1 MLKSHFNE
9 DKFEVYPIGNEAE
22 FAKHLADCLT
32 YPKIKVEEKIENR
45 FHYKYFLNYLSND
58 TDGLKAQTILLE
70 KDYTSASYLG
80 DYINY
85 YAHCYRPYLK
95 QCRRVHF
102 FKEKFDKDTFILMLT
117 GNKSEY
123 EKFWK
128 SYLGYIVVKPLPKGV
143 IGATLIKPYDK
154 KDKRFYT
161 AKREYDVNIFGKKL
175 TIESLPYQEQDG
187 IVGSCASSALWFAF
201 QKTTQLFNSMVP
213 NPSDITISAGYDS
226 FHTGKSF
233 PSIGLEITQICKAVH
248 ATGLISELRVSEEY
262 IKDDKWLKSFVYA
275 YSRMGI
281 PILMGIEIEKR
292 GAHLITL
299 NGYRFSNL
307 KKKSKKKSEIN
318 LKLLSNDII
327 KFYAHDD
334 QTGPFSRVEFVGNN
348 GHQFNT
354 SWWDNINSETELG
367 ANTICVIVPLADTIK
382 VTFENIL
389 EEATILD
396 FVFNKHIS
404 IKFNWDIYLAES
416 NKYKE
421 EVRIELIKNDKLYD
435 HSVNKILFESLPQY
449 VWVAKAY
456 LRHGEKDYLIFDL
469 LYDAIDVNYKK
480 TPYFTNIYNTSFKE
494 KLDELLIR
502 DEFSIFRK
510 DEFEDNNRADLYT
523 ILNEEQTVINS
534 IESIEENLQKEK
546 KSSKTSDII
555 NEIEKEGSSKKKI
568 DEAVEEESNKIKNKL
583 EDFNNDIDEIV

>member
-1 MLKSHFNE
+1 MPQTHIN
-9 DKFEVYPIGNEAE
+9 KFEVFPIQSEFE
-22 FAKHLADCLT
+22 FADFLATCLT
-32 YPKIKVEEKIENR
+32 YPQIKVEEKIENR
-45 FHYKYFLNYLSND
+45 FHFKYFLNYLWKD
-58 TDGLKAQTILLE
+58 ADGLKAQTILLE

-102 FKEKFDKDTFILMLT
+102 FKEKIDTNLFLKMLSD
-117 GNKSEY
+117 NKGEHDRL
-123 EKFWK
+123 WK

-161 AKREYDVNIFGKKL
+161 AKRKYPVNIFGKEL
-175 TIESLPYQEQDG
+175 EIESLPYQEQDG

-201 QKTTQLFNSMVP
+201 QKTSQLFNTVVP

-233 PSIGLEITQICKAVH
+233 PSSGLEITQICKAVH
-248 ATGLISELRVSEEY
+248 ATGLISELRVSQEY
-262 IKDDKWLKSFVYA
+262 ISDDKWLKSFVYA

-281 PILMGIEIEKR
+281 PILMGIDIEKR
-292 GAHLITL
+292 GAHLVTL
-299 NGYRFSNL
+299 NGYRFSNN
-307 KKKSKKKSEIN
+307 KKKIKKESKLA
-318 LKLLSNDII
+318 LKLQSNEIT

-334 QTGPFSRVEFVGNN
+334 QTGPFSRIEFAGNN

-354 SWWDNINSETELG
+354 SWWDSINSETKLG
-367 ANTICVIVPLADTIK
+367 ANTICVIVPLYNSIK

-396 FVFNKHIS
+396 FVFGKHLGL
-404 IKFNWDIYLAES
+404 KFNWDIYLTKS

-421 EVRIELIKNDKLYD
+421 ETRIELVKNEKLYD
-435 HSVNKILFESLPQY
+435 SSAFDLLFESLPEY

-456 LRHGEKDYLIFDL
+456 LRNGEKDFLIFDL
-469 LYDAIDVNYKK
+469 VYDAIDVNYKK

-494 KLDELLIR
+494 ILDELSIR
-502 DEFSIFRK
+502 DEFSIFKNDSRHETNK
-510 DEFEDNNRADLYT
+510 GDLYI
-523 ILNEEQTVINS
+523 ILSEEQTVINS
-534 IESIEENLQKEK
+534 IESVQEELQKNT
-546 KSSKTSDII
+546 SKTPTTKEVIDEISNNSEA
-555 NEIEKEGSSKKKI
+555 NEKIEKAIE
-568 DEAVEEESNKIKNKL
+568 VEKNKIKNKWT
-583 EDFNNDIDEIV
+583 DFNDDINEIV

>member
-1 MLKSHFNE
+1 MVQTLIN
-9 DKFEVYPIGNEAE
+9 KFEVFPILNGADFEKRLAE
-22 FAKHLADCLT
+22 CLT
-32 YPKIKVEEKIENR
+32 YPNIKVEEKIQNR
-45 FHYKYFLNYLSND
+45 FHYKYFLNYLWND
-58 TDGLKAQTILLE
+58 VDGLRAQTILLE

-102 FKEKFDKDTFILMLT
+102 FKEKFDSNIFLQMLT
-117 GNKSEY
+117 DKSEY
-123 EKFWK
+123 EKFWD
-128 SYLGYIVVKPLPKGV
+128 SYLGYIVIKPLPKGV
-143 IGATLIKPYDK
+143 IGATLLKPYSK

-161 AKREYDVNIFGKKL
+161 AKRKYSINLFGK
-175 TIESLPYQEQDG
+175 TIFIESLPYQEQDG

-201 QKTTQLFNSMVP
+201 QKTRELFHSSVP

-233 PSIGLEITQICKAVH
+233 PSNGLEITQICKAIH

-262 IKDDKWLKSFVYA
+262 ISDDKWLKSFVYA

-281 PILMGIEIEKR
+281 PILMGIDIEKR

-299 NGYRFSNL
+299 NGYRFNP
-307 KKKSKKKSEIN
+307 KKKSKKDSKID
-318 LKLLSNDII
+318 LKLLSNEII

-354 SWWDNINSETELG
+354 SWWDNINSETILG
-367 ANTICVIVPLADTIK
+367 ANTICVIVPLISSIK

-396 FVFNKHIS
+396 FVFDKHLGL
-404 IKFNWDIYLAES
+404 KFNWDIYLTES

-421 EVRIELIKNDKLYD
+421 EIRIELIKNGKLYD
-435 HSVNKILFESLPQY
+435 DKATEILFESLPQY

-456 LRHGEKDYLIFDL
+456 VRSDDKDFLVFDL

-480 TPYFTNIYNTSFKE
+480 TPYYANIYNTSFME
-494 KLDELLIR
+494 TLDMLSIR

-510 DEFEDNNRADLYT
+510 ADPAVVVKSDLYT
-523 ILNEEQTVINS
+523 ILNEEQTALNS
-534 IESIEENLQKEK
+534 IESVQEELKKNSQPTNTKAILDEINKDGLSKDKFDEAIEEEK
-546 KSSKTSDII
+546 
-555 NEIEKEGSSKKKI
+555 
-568 DEAVEEESNKIKNKL
+568 NKIKNKL
-583 EDFNNDIDEIV
+583 SDFNKDIDERV